1 MLITILNALAVLALS
16 FIIGSIPSG
25 LIVVKIANGKDVRTV
40 ASGRTG
46 GTNAMRAAGTLAGLV
61 TVILDV
67 SKGIATLWLVQ
78 WIYPGSAWMQVFAAI
93 LAVLGHNY
101 SIFLA
106 RRDEKGHLHFG
117 GGAGGATAVGG
128 AIALYPHIVLFI
140 LPLGLLVFLFI
151 GYASVTTMSIPII
164 ATIVFIYRAI
174 SGEAS
179 WIYVVYG
186 ILAELV
192 VIWALRPNIQRLRLG
207 TERIVGLRAYLKSKI
222 K

>member
-16 FIIGSIPSG
+16 FMIGSIPSG

-46 GTNAMRAAGTLAGLV
+46 GTNAMRAAGFVAGLV
-61 TVILDV
+61 TAILDV

-93 LAVLGHNY
+93 AAILGHNY

-106 RRDEKGHLHFG
+106 RRDEKGRLHFS

-140 LPLGLLVFLFI
+140 LPVCVFVFFVI

-174 SGEAS
+174 SGESS

-207 TERIVGLRAYLKSKI
+207 TERIVGLRAYIKSKI

>member
-16 FIIGSIPSG
+16 FVIGSIPSG
-25 LIVVKIANGKDVRTV
+25 LLVVRIANGKDVRTV

-46 GTNAMRAAGTLAGLV
+46 TTNAMRAAGFLAGLV
-61 TVILDV
+61 TLILDV

-93 LAVLGHNY
+93 LAILGHNY

-106 RRDEKGHLHFG
+106 TRDEKGRLHFS
-117 GGAGGATAVGG
+117 GGAGGATAFGG
-128 AIALYPHIVLFI
+128 AIALYPHIFLFI
-140 LPLGLLVFLFI
+140 LPLCVFVFLFI
-151 GYASVTTMSIPII
+151 GYASVTTMTIPII

-192 VIWALRPNIQRLRLG
+192 IIWALRPNIQRLRMG
-207 TERIVGLRAYLKSKI
+207 TERIVGLRAYLQSKI